1 MYRLVYSGSALG
13 RFVGLSFPFAN
24 SGALTA
30 LRKLGV
36 RRDASLLDVGSGV
49 GRFLHGLRALGFNG
63 RLVGIDPYLAEKSNT
78 VDGVSI
84 YKMNIAQITGSFD
97 VVTLIHTLEHV
108 LDQRETLL
116 HVARLL
122 APGGISLISIPVA
135 GGWAWERY
143 RENWVQL
150 DPPRHIVLHTE
161 RSLRLL
167 AESSGLKVRDV
178 IWDSTSFQF
187 WGSDLV
193 SRSTPIVPWLRS
205 YLRAAW
211 RIPFDAAKA
220 AKLNGQGRGDQATFV
235 LEH

>member
-1 MYRLVYSGSALG
+1 MYRIAYSGGTLG
-13 RFVGLSFPFAN
+13 RCLGVSFPFVN
-24 SGALTA
+24 FGALTA
-30 LRKLGV
+30 LRTLGV
-36 RRDASLLDVGSGV
+36 PHDASVLDVGSGV
-49 GRFLHGLRALGFNG
+49 GRFLRGLRALGFNG
-63 RLVGIDPYLAEKSNT
+63 RLVGIDPYLPDNPST
-78 VDGVSI
+78 VDSVSL
-84 YKMNIAQITGSFD
+84 YRMNIGQVTGTFD
-97 VVTLIHTLEHV
+97 VVTLLHTLEHV
-108 LDQRETLL
+108 VEQRETLL

-122 APGGISLISIPVA
+122 SAGGISLVTIPVA

-150 DPPRHIVLHTE
+150 DPPRHIVLHSE

-187 WGSDLV
+187 WGSEFV
-193 SRSTPIVPWLRS
+193 SQSTPIVPWVSS

-220 AKLNGQGRGDQATFV
+220 AKLNLQGRGDQATFV
-235 LEH
+235 LGR